1 MNPYHP
7 PDIQSQPT
15 SAQRLHWFAFAS
27 TATIAFGVV
36 SWISHSLRA
45 DSRPFIATPTQFVA
59 SYVPYFAFSGA
70 VGAVNLLSPMRG
82 YFVRSPV
89 SVRLIAGM
97 ILGLMPI
104 PLNHIIVNYLWY
116 LKPFVPFKVAEIA
129 IVVIV
134 PVIICTAI
142 ERLFLRF
149 RKAESVTSA
158 IS

>member
-1 MNPYHP
+1 
-7 PDIQSQPT
+7 
-15 SAQRLHWFAFAS
+15 
-27 TATIAFGVV
+27 
-36 SWISHSLRA
+36 
-45 DSRPFIATPTQFVA
+45 
-59 SYVPYFAFSGA
+59 
-70 VGAVNLLSPMRG
+70 
-82 YFVRSPV
+82 
-89 SVRLIAGM
+89 M